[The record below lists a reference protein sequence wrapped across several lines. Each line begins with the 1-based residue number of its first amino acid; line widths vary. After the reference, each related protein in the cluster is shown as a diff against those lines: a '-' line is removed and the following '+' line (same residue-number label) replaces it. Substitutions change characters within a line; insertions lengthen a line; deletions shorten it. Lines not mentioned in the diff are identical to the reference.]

1 MDADACENSDWDD
14 GDYFSDYECDTYA
27 DGIDDYLSDGGAG
40 DWGPGG
46 VEVEVDGYSLITC
59 TKNWYIV
66 PL

>member
-46 VEVEVDGYSLITC
+46 VEVE
-59 TKNWYIV
+59 
-66 PL
+66 

>member
-40 DWGPGG
+40 HP
-46 VEVEVDGYSLITC
+46 VAQR
-59 TKNWYIV
+59 
-66 PL
+66 